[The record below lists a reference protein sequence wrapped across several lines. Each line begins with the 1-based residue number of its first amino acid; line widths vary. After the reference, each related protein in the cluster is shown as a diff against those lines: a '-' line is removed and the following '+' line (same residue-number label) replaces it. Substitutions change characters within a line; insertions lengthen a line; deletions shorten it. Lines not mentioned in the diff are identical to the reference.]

1 MTRELLI
8 LRHAKSD
15 WETEATTDFDRP
27 LATRGKLDAPRI
39 GTWLKGENL
48 IPDEILSSP
57 AKRARQTAL
66 RVAKVVG
73 IAKGAITWDGELYG
87 ASLSD
92 LLAALGRVRRRTHRV
107 MLVGHNPGLEE
118 LLHFL
123 AGGSAPHYPDGK
135 LLPTATL
142 ARLEMPKD
150 WTQLPPGC
158 ARVLSITRP
167 ADLMA

>member
-1 MTRELLI
+1 MKRELLI

-15 WETEATTDFDRP
+15 WETEAASDFDRP

-39 GTWLKGENL
+39 GAWLKREGL
-48 IPDEILSSP
+48 SPDDILCSP

-66 RVAKVVG
+66 RVAKTVG
-73 IAKGAITWDGELYG
+73 IAKGTITWDGALYA
-87 ASLSD
+87 ASLGD
-92 LLAALGRVRRRTHRV
+92 LLAALGRVRRRSQRV

-118 LLHFL
+118 LLQFL
-123 AGGSAPHYPDGK
+123 GGSSTPYYPDGK

-158 ARVLSITRP
+158 ARVLSVTRP
-167 ADLMA
+167 SELTS